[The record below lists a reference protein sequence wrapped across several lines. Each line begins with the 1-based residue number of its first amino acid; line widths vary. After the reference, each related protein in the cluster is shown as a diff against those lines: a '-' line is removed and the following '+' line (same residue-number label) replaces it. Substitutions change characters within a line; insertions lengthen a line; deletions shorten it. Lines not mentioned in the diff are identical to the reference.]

1 MQYITYLFMKRRV
14 RERIMKKLIYITLLL
29 VLVSAGL
36 TAQVN
41 GELTLVEGKKILHV
55 WGNHYQ
61 RGYAQGYLLSQ
72 PIMQIFDE
80 YIFQIVAMGNP
91 TIYNAVVAFFQDSF
105 EVEYKY
111 HSEAQGIID
120 GMLEAGSILYI
131 PNLGRNLT
139 SDDLLT
145 FNCIPDIYPYFSN
158 IGYELNVG
166 MYCASLS
173 SWGTAT
179 QADTLLAGSA
189 VITRFLDWDMDDALV
204 GNPIMIVSH
213 PSEPDEQKT
222 INFGYP
228 GLMGML
234 SGINESGT
242 SAFLNMGNVH
252 STGNVTGLHPM
263 LLSIRN
269 GLESADYNDDG
280 NADMMDVYDAIA
292 YENYLSGTIVH
303 TLSENPQP
311 EAGIIEANNVSGV
324 VMRTNAFEDAIP
336 GMNLAATN
344 HFRMLS
350 SPVCC
355 TRYASISDS
364 LYTNGYV
371 TAKRQYAILSG
382 AAGQDNNMMAIQ
394 FTPSTG
400 RILWANASFSDP
412 AFDNSATALNSNELF
427 AYATSAVDEVV
438 TPVMPSLRVYPNPAK
453 SFVAI
458 ALKGPEKRDAKV
470 DVYNLKGQ
478 KINSLQGDGKT
489 WRWDG
494 RDAKGELAGNG
505 IYLFRLQDAQGRIQ
519 TARALLLK

>member
-1 MQYITYLFMKRRV
+1 MRKM
-14 RERIMKKLIYITLLL
+14 IYVMLLL
-29 VLVSAGL
+29 LALSAGL
-36 TAQVN
+36 FAQVN
-41 GELTLVEGKKILHV
+41 GELTIVEGKKIVHV

-72 PIMQIFDE
+72 PILQIFDE

-120 GMLEAGSILYI
+120 GMQAAGSVLYI
-131 PNLGRNLT
+131 SELGRTLT

-145 FNCIPDIYPYFSN
+145 FNSIPDIYPYFSN
-158 IGYELNVG
+158 IGYDLNVG

-179 QADTLLAGSA
+179 QADTLLAGDA

-280 NADMMDVYDAIA
+280 NADIMDVYNAIA

-303 TLSENPQP
+303 ALSENPQP
-311 EAGIIEANNVSGV
+311 SAGIIEANNVSGV
-324 VMRTNAFEDAIP
+324 MMRTNAFADDIP

-344 HFRMLS
+344 HFRMLT

-355 TRYASISDS
+355 TRYVNIADS
-364 LYTNGYV
+364 LYTNGDV
-371 TAKRQYAILSG
+371 SAKRQYAILSG

-400 RILWANASFSDP
+400 RILWANASLAEP

-427 AYATSAVDEVV
+427 SYAVSASDDVI
-438 TPVMPSLRVYPNPAK
+438 TPVPPTLRVYPNPAQ
-453 SFVAI
+453 SFAFI
-458 ALKGPEKRDAKV
+458 TLQGSEKRDAKV
-470 DVYNLKGQ
+470 EVFNLKGQ
-478 KINSLQGDGKT
+478 KINALQGDGKN

-494 RDAKGELAGNG
+494 RDEEGELAGNG

-519 TARALLLK
+519 TAKALLLK